1 MQIALCTTLDSPI
14 CIFGFRFSDAG
25 FVQFQVFPFSA
36 DIEDRRLFVLIRS
49 PRGSLATMS
58 SSEIISGFPT
68 ARGLTVERWSAAEIS
83 KLVASTKWGD
93 AMTGKEVELLAR
105 YLHVCRAEKGA
116 VIVREGGREAYLC
129 LIVQGHSSIVK
140 GGKKIGDAGA
150 DRVVGEM
157 SLIDGEPRSASVVA
171 DEPTLFLVLTT
182 DDFNRL
188 SSEVPRVA
196 VKLLLK
202 ISKLISQRLRQTSGA
217 LVEHLG

>member
-1 MQIALCTTLDSPI
+1 
-14 CIFGFRFSDAG
+14 
-25 FVQFQVFPFSA
+25 
-36 DIEDRRLFVLIRS
+36 
-49 PRGSLATMS
+49 MS
-58 SSEIISGFPT
+58 SSEIISGFP
-68 ARGLTVERWSAAEIS
+68 ASPGVTVGPSSMTEIS
-83 KLVASTKWGD
+83 KLVERTKWGD
-93 AMTGKEVELLAR
+93 GMTGKEVELLAR
-105 YLHVCRAEKGA
+105 YLHICRAQQGA

-129 LIVQGHSSIVK
+129 LIIEGRCSVVK
-140 GGKKIGDAGA
+140 AGKKIGAAGP

-171 DEPTLFLVLTT
+171 DEVTLFLVLTA

-217 LVEHLG
+217 LLERLG